1 MKIGELA
8 EKVGFTI
15 EAVRFYEKENLLP
28 PVPRSYSNYR
38 QYTDKH
44 LQRLLF
50 IKHCRTLNISLDDIR
65 ILIAVS
71 EGGDRQA
78 DKAHELVHRYLRD
91 IDEKISGLN
100 KLKKELQELEG
111 MCKGHSENGECGLMH
126 GLRTGD
132 FE

>member
-15 EAVRFYEKENLLP
+15 EAVRFYEKEKLLP

-38 QYTDKH
+38 QYNDKH

-71 EGGDRQA
+71 EDGDKHA
-78 DKAHELVHRYLRD
+78 DRAHELVHNYLQD
-91 IDEKISGLN
+91 IDEKISS
-100 KLKKELQELEG
+100 LKRLKRELQELEG
-111 MCKGHSENGECGLMH
+111 MCKGHRENEECGIMH
-126 GLRTGD
+126 GLRSGD

>member
-38 QYTDKH
+38 QYSDEH

-65 ILIAVS
+65 ILIGVS

-78 DKAHELVHRYLRD
+78 DKAHELVHKYLRD
-91 IDEKISGLN
+91 IEEKISFLN
-100 KLKKELQELEG
+100 RLKRELQELEA
-111 MCKGHSENGECGLMH
+111 MCKGHCENQECGIMH
-126 GLRTGD
+126 GLRSGD